1 MGRSKIAGTYPTIT
15 YGFGHAQNG
24 AGPSGSNI
32 GVQCALGY
40 VPGLSTLCIMD
51 STVTYQAL
59 NDSRYNP
66 LGTGQNRSLSG
77 TVSGGVQ
84 NLQYSLTGSGSTDQ
98 GPVRL
103 PTASVKQYVE
113 YAKRPIPSWMKRPDH
128 YTTWSGSG
136 LVAATLSPTMRVT
149 ITSRSSMSD
158 QQRSSIGTAGV
169 GQLIGTFVDTT
180 ALGESS
186 LLTGFAEKITANTK
200 SSNSSGQLD
209 WDVFSWMH
217 ANIVGGI
224 DQQRGRDIA
233 YLPAGLPTQAG
244 SVDSTGSYSLGQRE
258 GDVISAT
265 LGTVSTIALPFH
277 RQLRLATGFNAQKTS
292 ITGSSLSTH
301 GIPVGV
307 TTPTSFLNTNTT
319 VTEQSSVNA
328 TYGWYMEPQI
338 DLFPRL
344 FFSPGIRIDG
354 GSSTGIRAGATGF
367 PKMSLAWVAL
377 DNDGVND
384 HPWRRWID
392 QLRLRGSYGYAGV
405 QPDPSSR
412 LRLVSQSNV
421 VLNGGTTLLP
431 GASIASIG
439 NTTLRPERSVEFET
453 GFDADLLGD
462 RLELT
467 ATYYHKK
474 RIDAI
479 MASSVAAS
487 AGGGTGTGVFSS
499 VNMSTYSQN
508 VGEIRNEG
516 IELTLNARLLQSDKL
531 NWDVNASASS
541 NTNTLVSF
549 SDAYNASPGGR
560 ASRLVLGYPIDGL
573 WVNSIAGYAD
583 LNGNGIIEP
592 SEVFLTDSTS
602 YIGTQNPPQIGS
614 LGTNLSMLNG
624 RLSFNAM
631 FTYQHGG
638 TQYNTLA
645 VALLRS
651 AALQPDATLERQ
663 AIYVASA
670 TFAGSGTLRPGTR
683 YLYQSADLVRWQS
696 ASVTYILP
704 GSIAHMLHGRSLSLS
719 LQGNNLWLH
728 TRYRGKDPNV
738 NSSVYSEGVQDSGQI
753 PMPRT
758 FLLRVNLT
766 S

>member
-1 MGRSKIAGTYPTIT
+1 
-15 YGFGHAQNG
+15 
-24 AGPSGSNI
+24 
-32 GVQCALGY
+32 
-40 VPGLSTLCIMD
+40 
-51 STVTYQAL
+51 
-59 NDSRYNP
+59 
-66 LGTGQNRSLSG
+66 
-77 TVSGGVQ
+77 
-84 NLQYSLTGSGSTDQ
+84 
-98 GPVRL
+98 
-103 PTASVKQYVE
+103 
-113 YAKRPIPSWMKRPDH
+113 
-128 YTTWSGSG
+128 
-136 LVAATLSPTMRVT
+136 
-149 ITSRSSMSD
+149 
-158 QQRSSIGTAGV
+158 
-169 GQLIGTFVDTT
+169 
-180 ALGESS
+180 
-186 LLTGFAEKITANTK
+186 LTGFAEKITADTK
-200 SSNSSGQLD
+200 ATNNSGQFD

-217 ANIVGGI
+217 ANVVGGV
-224 DQQRGRDIA
+224 DQQHGRDIS

-244 SVDSTGSYSLGQRE
+244 SVDSTGAYSLGQRE
-258 GDVISAT
+258 GSVISGT
-265 LGTVSTIALPFH
+265 LGTVSTIPLPFH

-292 ITGSSLSTH
+292 YTSSSLWTH

-307 TTPTSFLNTNTT
+307 TTPTSFVNTNTT
-319 VTEQSSVNA
+319 VTEQSSANA

-354 GSSTGIRAGATGF
+354 GSSTGIRAGTTGF

-377 DNDGVND
+377 DNEGVND

-412 LRLVSQSNV
+412 LRLVSQSSV
-421 VLNGGTTLLP
+421 ILNGGTTLLP
-431 GASIASIG
+431 GASIASLG
-439 NTTLRPERSVEFET
+439 NTELRPERSVELET

-462 RLELT
+462 RVELT

-487 AGGGTGTGVFSS
+487 VGGGVGTGVFSA
-499 VNMSTYSQN
+499 VNLSTYYQN
-508 VGEIRNEG
+508 VGEIRNDGLEF
-516 IELTLNARLLQSDKL
+516 TLNLRLLESDQL

-541 NTNTLVSF
+541 NTNKLVSF
-549 SDAYNASPGGR
+549 SNTYNASPGGV
-560 ASRLVLGYPIDGL
+560 ASKLVLGYPIDGL
-573 WVNSIAGYAD
+573 WVSSIAGYAD
-583 LNGNGIIEP
+583 LNGNGVIEP
-592 SEVFLTDSTS
+592 SEVFLTDSSS

-614 LGTNLSMLNG
+614 IGTNLAVLNG

-645 VALLRS
+645 LTLLRS
-651 AALQPDATLERQ
+651 AALQPDATLREQ

-670 TFAGSGTLRPGTR
+670 TYAGSGTLRPGTR

-696 ASVTYILP
+696 ASVTYTLP
-704 GSIAHMLHGRSLSLS
+704 ASIARMLHGRSTSLS
-719 LQGNNLWLH
+719 LQGDNLWLH

-738 NSSVYSEGVQDSGQI
+738 NSSIYSEGVQDSGQI

-758 FLLRVNLT
+758 FVLRVNLT
-766 S
+766 N